1 MHVRQNLVS
10 FHSANSK
17 RRMRVVML
25 NATSLYRDKHC
36 FYFSTIKKK
45 NRFIHVRELYLFDV
59 YNIKSEIILI
69 YLIFPE
75 RRLMYLYQP

>member
-17 RRMRVVML
+17 RRMRVLML

-45 NRFIHVRELYLFDV
+45 IDLFMSV
-59 YNIKSEIILI
+59 SYI
-69 YLIFPE
+69 YLMFII
-75 RRLMYLYQP
+75 